1 LTEIDAYTAFA
12 EVYDQMMDQIP
23 YQDWCTFVTG
33 LLRSFGINGGL
44 LLELGCG
51 TGTLT
56 EMFSA
61 EGYDMIGVDHSEAM
75 LAEALRKRD
84 ASGRNILYLEQDMR
98 AFELYGTVAA
108 AVSLCDSM
116 NYLTEYSDLVQ
127 VLRLVN
133 NYLDPGGIFIFDCK
147 TAHYFRKTAD
157 QVYADADGECR
168 EGTFSYIW
176 EEEFDERRQENNTW
190 LTLYLPEKSGLYRRY
205 DEEHIQKVWEIPVIR
220 KAAEEAGMTFVEA
233 MDRSR
238 GEVTDGTDRIYVILR
253 EKGKEK
259 ADE

>member
-1 LTEIDAYTAFA
+1 MTEIDAYTAFA

-56 EMFSA
+56 
-61 EGYDMIGVDHSEAM
+61 EAM